1 MCDPYS
7 EDILSFYS
15 LRLRNGRSSMLTSVK
30 MVASWVSTRAFLLS
44 CIAKIVFSIGPTL
57 KLKRKNLLSSMK
69 KVLEETFYVMKKYE
83 ETIEALYT
91 PVPTQQ

>member
-30 MVASWVSTRAFLLS
+30 MVESWVSTRAFLLS

-57 KLKRKNLLSSMK
+57 KLKR
-69 KVLEETFYVMKKYE
+69 FYVMKKYE